1 VKDRGLPAWFRTLL
15 ILVALSQLAF
25 GVTLML
31 NPAAIGSVWPWSLTP
46 ITTRVLAA
54 STLVSVPLEIIPA
67 IVNRWSVV
75 RIPIV
80 MLLAYRTFQLLAGV
94 IHLNRFDFG
103 RPVTWNYFGGGTILL
118 LVLLYILVRGSS
130 LGKPVSGTPTWLR
143 GDAPLALGPAGI
155 ATLRILGA
163 VFAGLGT
170 AFLILGAQAA
180 PLWFEAPGKLTPL
193 TARLFASPTIGL
205 ALALWLITIAPRWRE
220 IAIPAIGMVTFGLV
234 ATASLAIESASISP
248 PTPLG
253 YVTAVVPVVLLVLGL
268 FLLLPSRSGRP
279 LGLSPANP

>member
-1 VKDRGLPAWFRTLL
+1 VKDRELPAWFRVLL
-15 ILVALSQLAF
+15 ILVALSQIAF

-31 NPAAIGSVWPWSLTP
+31 NPAAIGSVWPWQLTT

-67 IVNRWSVV
+67 LVNRWSVV
-75 RIPIV
+75 RIPVV
-80 MLLAYRTFQLLAGV
+80 MLLAYRIFQLLAGI

-118 LVLLYILVRGSS
+118 LVLIYMLVRGSS
-130 LGKPVSGTPTWLR
+130 LGNPVSETPTWLR
-143 GDAPLALGPAGI
+143 GDASLSLGPASI
-155 ATLRILGA
+155 ATLRFLGL
-163 VFAGLGT
+163 VFAGLG
-170 AFLILGAQAA
+170 ASFLIFGAQAA

-220 IAIPAIGMVTFGLV
+220 IGIPAIGMVTFGLV

-253 YVTAVVPVVLLVLGL
+253 YVSAAVPVVLLLLGL

-279 LGLSPANP
+279 LDLSPTNP